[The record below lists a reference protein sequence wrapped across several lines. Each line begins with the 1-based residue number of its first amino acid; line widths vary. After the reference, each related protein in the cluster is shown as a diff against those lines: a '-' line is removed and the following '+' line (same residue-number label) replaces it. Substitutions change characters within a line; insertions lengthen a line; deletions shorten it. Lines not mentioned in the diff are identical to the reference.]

1 KSADILKSDDISDN
15 EMEGYEAYTDSDL
28 DNLLTGYEI
37 DDLSGSYSDSGSYS
51 GSYDMDESDRD

>member
-1 KSADILKSDDISDN
+1 
-15 EMEGYEAYTDSDL
+15 MEGYEAYTDSDL